1 MPVSTSWF
9 FFFSLSVLRSV
20 RDVEGEESSPRL
32 KDPIKRKP
40 VYLFIYYSGTPE
52 LRPHLVPN
60 NGFNF

>member
-32 KDPIKRKP
+32 KESIKRKP

-52 LRPHLVPN
+52 LRPHLVPK
-60 NGFNF
+60 NGF